1 MFSAT
6 PWQKYLLG
14 LFSFMLLGI
23 ATIGFM
29 LCMAAF
35 VIIRVD
41 TPEYVLISLTTV
53 MLTFSAFIDSFILGK
68 IFREKGIVI
77 GITISVIFIFLITA
91 VACYYQTFSLTNI
104 LFTKYSAVTFA
115 SVTGGILGVN
125 N

>member
-1 MFSAT
+1 
-6 PWQKYLLG
+6 
-14 LFSFMLLGI
+14 
-23 ATIGFM
+23 
-29 LCMAAF
+29 MAAF
-35 VIIRVD
+35 VIIKVD
-41 TPEYVLISLTTV
+41 TPEYVLIPLTTV

-77 GITISVIFIFLITA
+77 GITISVIFILLITA